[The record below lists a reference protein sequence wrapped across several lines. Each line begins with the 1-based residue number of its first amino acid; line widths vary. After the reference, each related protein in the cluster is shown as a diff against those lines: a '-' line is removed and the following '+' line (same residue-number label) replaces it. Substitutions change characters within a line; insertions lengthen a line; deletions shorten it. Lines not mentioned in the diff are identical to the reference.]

1 MYSNLFLLYIFQPPA
16 PITKVKKPSNSL
28 VNSEDSGETTDNFDA
43 SDFILNP
50 PARTINR
57 RFSDVSNALF
67 LSLHLHMR
75 SAVAHLVE
83 R

>member
-1 MYSNLFLLYIFQPPA
+1 M
-16 PITKVKKPSNSL
+16 
-28 VNSEDSGETTDNFDA
+28 NSEDSGETTDNFDA

-57 RFSDVSNALF
+57 RFSDVSNVSLF
-67 LSLHLHMR
+67 SSLHVHMR

-83 R
+83 P